1 MSLPL
6 HRPPSDHA
14 AAALALRYL
23 ATAAAAYVLAAL
35 AVVWL
40 APELSG
46 HYYQPRL
53 FALTHLVTL
62 GWITLS
68 IMGASYQIVPIALG
82 RPLWSE
88 RLARWQFWILVTGI
102 AGMVS
107 HFYLGT
113 WPGLAAAAALVGSG
127 VALHVFNVAMTLR
140 GLRDSTFTA
149 RAVRLG
155 HAGLALTALFGLT
168 LSANRL
174 WPVLPGDALA
184 TLHAHVHLALLGW
197 VAPMVFGVAARIYPM
212 FLVAPEPAPWL
223 GRVQL
228 WGLGLGLPVLIAG
241 LIAAPALTAPGALAV
256 SAAVA
261 AHGVAVLTMARASR
275 RPGFD
280 GGLRLALTGSAVLVP
295 LIAGGLGFAFGLL
308 SGPRAALAYGALALG
323 GWSSLT
329 IGGVMLKIVPVLVW
343 RRVYGPRVGRVPV
356 PSVAQLTAP
365 RLEALA
371 YALLTAGMLLLAV
384 TFAAGDARWIRGAGV
399 LLVLGGLALAT
410 ALAHALRHLAVVT
423 SSMPVTRP
431 RTGDHHDCPGPD
443 DRRRDLGTSLH
454 AHARGAQPHGEAAD
468 PAPARDRARR

>member
-14 AAALALRYL
+14 AAAVALRYL
-23 ATAAAAYVLAAL
+23 ATAAVAYVLATFG
-35 AVVWL
+35 VVWL

-68 IMGASYQIVPIALG
+68 IMGAGYQIIPVALG

-107 HFYLGT
+107 HFFLGT

-127 VALHVFNVAMTLR
+127 VALHVFNVAMTVR

-155 HAGLALTALFGLT
+155 HAGLALTALFGVV
-168 LSANRL
+168 LSVNRV
-174 WPVLPGDALA
+174 WPMLPGDALA
-184 TLHAHVHLALLGW
+184 WLHAHVHLALLGW
-197 VAPMVFGVAARIYPM
+197 VAPMMFGVAARIYPM

-223 GRVQL
+223 GRVQI
-228 WGLGLGLPVLIAG
+228 WGLGLGLPVLVAG
-241 LIAAPALTAPGALAV
+241 LVAAPALTAPGGLAV

-261 AHGVAVLTMARASR
+261 AHGVSVLTMARASR
-275 RPGFD
+275 RPGLD
-280 GGLRLALTGSAVLVP
+280 SGLRLALTGSAVLVP

-329 IGGVMLKIVPVLVW
+329 IAGVMLKIVPVLVW
-343 RRVYGPRVGRVPV
+343 HHVYGARVGRTSV

-365 RLEALA
+365 RLEAA
-371 YALLTAGMLLLAV
+371 AQALLAGGALLLAV
-384 TFAAGDARWIRGAGV
+384 TLAAGEARWIRGAGV
-399 LLVLGGLALAT
+399 LLALGGLAFAA
-410 ALAHALRHLAVVT
+410 ALAHALRHLAIVPSVT
-423 SSMPVTRP
+423 PVNTTAHRRP
-431 RTGDHHDCPGPD
+431 
-443 DRRRDLGTSLH
+443 S
-454 AHARGAQPHGEAAD
+454 
-468 PAPARDRARR
+468 